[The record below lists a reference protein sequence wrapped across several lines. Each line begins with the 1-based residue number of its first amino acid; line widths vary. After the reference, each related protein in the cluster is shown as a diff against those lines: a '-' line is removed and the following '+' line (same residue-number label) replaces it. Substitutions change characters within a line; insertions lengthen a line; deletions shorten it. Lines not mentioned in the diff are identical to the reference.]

1 MKYICTNAYLK
12 FHHANWC
19 IHAWYNVALVACC
32 TLIAKISSRCAR
44 AEVFAKARVCVCVHV
59 CGWLGALHFIYIY
72 TIYIYCTY
80 THTYVETLRLRQF
93 VTLTSSFIGASQ
105 SAFALTQFD
114 VYFAF
119 FPFL

>member
-59 CGWLGALHFIYIY
+59 CGWLGVLHYIYIY
-72 TIYIYCTY
+72 NIYILYI
-80 THTYVETLRLRQF
+80 HTY
-93 VTLTSSFIGASQ
+93 ICGN
-105 SAFALTQFD
+105 FAIAAICHAYII
-114 VYFAF
+114 VYRRKSKCIRTD
-119 FPFL
+119 PI